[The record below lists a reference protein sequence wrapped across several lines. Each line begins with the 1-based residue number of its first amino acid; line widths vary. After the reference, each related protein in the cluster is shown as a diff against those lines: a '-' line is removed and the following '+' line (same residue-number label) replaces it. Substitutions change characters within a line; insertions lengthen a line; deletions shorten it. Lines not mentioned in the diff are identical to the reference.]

1 MEATDVE
8 EDVPVRTLVF
18 GKKSCWDHKKYPWQ
32 FVRQGGLKTGEPV
45 IIRPATPLDIPEIQ
59 EYFEGLDLDDRYKR
73 YFNTVSV
80 ASLRDEQRLRSRYD
94 ETLDYYSHMAFL
106 VATITD
112 HVILGVCQAYR
123 QPDGS
128 YEVSYSRL
136 SCRPEQGIG
145 TLLMEAVIPW
155 AVFMD
160 APFLQAQTFKD
171 NEGMKRL
178 FRRFKFNLSISHE
191 DPGLY
196 DCVLFLPSVSH

>member
-1 MEATDVE
+1 MDTAVE
-8 EDVPVRTLVF
+8 DLPVRTLVF
-18 GKKSCWDHKKYPWQ
+18 GEASRWDYKKFPWQ
-32 FVRQGGLKTGEPV
+32 FVRQGQLKTKEPV
-45 IIRPATPLDIPEIQ
+45 IVRPATPLDIPEIQ
-59 EYFEGLDLDDRYKR
+59 EYFKGLNLDDRYTR
-73 YFNTVSV
+73 YFNTMSIEYLQ
-80 ASLRDEQRLRSRYD
+80 SEQWLKPRYD

-155 AVFMD
+155 AAFMD
-160 APFLQAQTFKD
+160 APSLQAQTFKD

-178 FRRFKFNLSISHE
+178 FRKFKFDLSISRE